1 MNQINT
7 GKFIRDTRKEIGLT
21 QRELAEKLRVSD
33 KTISK
38 WETGN
43 GLPDAANMLPLC
55 AALGISVN
63 ELLSAEKLEG
73 EVYKSR
79 AEENMIDLMRQRE
92 QAKKNIILSCI
103 VGAITI
109 ISGVGFLLIALMLA
123 MPLWI
128 KIVLVCLAII
138 VIVFGIGV
146 ACVLDR
152 DAGVFECP
160 VCGERFVPSMKDYV
174 MGAHTLLK
182 RNLTCPNCGKKSFC
196 RKRLNK

>member
-7 GKFIRDTRKEIGLT
+7 GKFIRNTRKEIGLT
-21 QRELAEKLRVSD
+21 QRELAEKLGVSD

-43 GLPDAANMLPLC
+43 GLPDADNMLPLC

-103 VGAITI
+103 
-109 ISGVGFLLIALMLA
+109 
-123 MPLWI
+123 I
-128 KIVLVCLAII
+128 KFC
-138 VIVFGIGV
+138 
-146 ACVLDR
+146 C
-152 DAGVFECP
+152 
-160 VCGERFVPSMKDYV
+160 
-174 MGAHTLLK
+174 
-182 RNLTCPNCGKKSFC
+182 SFC
-196 RKRLNK
+196 R